1 MREAKISEFMADITD
16 SEKITRFEKA
26 MRRTLRPTIR
36 MADFLAQTSLFS
48 AAFSF
53 LRRFLLIAA
62 AT

>member
-26 MRRTLRPTIR
+26 MRRTIR
-36 MADFLAQTSLFS
+36 IADFLAQTSLFS

>member
-36 MADFLAQTSLFS
+36 IADFLLKYPFSQPLFCVVS
-48 AAFSF
+48 S
-53 LRRFLLIAA
+53 
-62 AT
+62 

>member
-36 MADFLAQTSLFS
+36 IADFLLKHPFSQPLFLFCVVS
-48 AAFSF
+48 S
-53 LRRFLLIAA
+53 
-62 AT
+62 

>member
-36 MADFLAQTSLFS
+36 IADFLLKHPFFQSLH
-48 AAFSF
+48 F
-53 LRRFLLIAA
+53 LFCGVSS
-62 AT
+62 